1 MGFVKLKHP
10 IKKTWFVFKLQQT
23 MSKTY
28 RTKVIFLIKIIL
40 IIHTTTNQLY
50 DEINQHLPFIS
61 TKIVPVHSHKY
72 IKHYRFL
79 FEYCTFIPETC
90 FTLSTTN
97 AFDFL
102 LRIFFP

>member
-40 IIHTTTNQLY
+40 ILVY
-50 DEINQHLPFIS
+50 FIF
-61 TKIVPVHSHKY
+61 PC
-72 IKHYRFL
+72 
-79 FEYCTFIPETC
+79 FEVFDWTFYSRY
-90 FTLSTTN
+90 L
-97 AFDFL
+97 
-102 LRIFFP
+102 